1 MRKIYHIYAYKHFWV
16 ADDPIP
22 MPYTSDS
29 KDYVIEASSKSEA
42 IKLAEKEYGSGERV
56 DSKGQYIKNS
66 DGSWTLMGV
75 TKVEILKDSHAE

>member
-16 ADDPIP
+16 ADDPIT

-42 IKLAEKEYGSGERV
+42 IKLA
-56 DSKGQYIKNS
+56 
-66 DGSWTLMGV
+66 
-75 TKVEILKDSHAE
+75 